1 MNRTLLLCVAAMLFA
16 LNVSAQMIRPAKPIS
31 LKEAATY
38 KQSNKGAEKELSG
51 SVPTTMPGLSTVVIS
66 EKIIGQSTYDLQTNS
81 SSQSRIIVGE
91 DGMITAAWILS
102 RSFMEDYADRGTG
115 INQRINGVWNPI
127 PDMRIEDS
135 RTGWPSLIRLGD
147 NSLHVTTHGSS
158 NLLQTVKFSDGAWLA
173 SEIPN
178 ETPFGLLWP
187 RSAAGGPD
195 GNTIHV
201 IGLTTPGGALGGE
214 AYEGVDG
221 NLLYYRSLDGG
232 ETWDIVDQTFE
243 GIDSTTYA
251 FISADN
257 YTLVARDETIA
268 MVVFGEWGDIALFK
282 STDNGSSWAKTVI
295 NDFPLDG
302 YVINSGY
309 TVEDIPEDLF
319 APDSLAIYT
328 SDGSGSAVI
337 DAAGI
342 VHVTY
347 ADAYVM
353 DEDTSDNVSSFFPG
367 WSGISYW
374 NESMA
379 GNPLLVGELLDV
391 DGNDTIDIEFDDI
404 PRYGNSTIT
413 SMPTMAIDDQGGI
426 FIVYSAV
433 SEANYNELDEQNYR
447 HLIAIKSQ
455 DNGQTWSPG
464 FDLINPEISDPE
476 FYEFVEAVYPS
487 AYPYIVD
494 DTMHLVYQQDFI
506 PGHRFIDSLDAFAD
520 NFMVHVPLAVDDIPS
535 GDIVS
540 ADEFTFQIPVKV
552 YPTITADDVQIEWS
566 QASGTP
572 LNVQIFDVLGNLVLA
587 EKISTEHPKVSL
599 AGFATG
605 SYYFRFSTE
614 EGSALRKVIKH

>member
-1 MNRTLLLCVAAMLFA
+1 MNRTLLLLAVMVVLVSD
-16 LNVSAQMIRPAKPIS
+16 LSAQMIRPSKPLS
-31 LKEAATY
+31 LMHATTHQH
-38 KQSNKGAEKELSG
+38 KNLGGEKELSAG
-51 SVPTTMPGLSTVVIS
+51 TPTTVPLQSNFLVS
-66 EKIIGQSTYDLQTNS
+66 EEIIGQSTYDLQTNS
-81 SSQSRIIVGE
+81 SSQSRLLVGD
-91 DGMITAAWILS
+91 DGTITAAWILS

-115 INQRINGVWNPI
+115 INQRSNGVWNAI
-127 PDMRIEDS
+127 PDMRIEGS

-147 NSLHVTTHGSS
+147 NSLHVTAHGST
-158 NLLQTVKFSDGAWLA
+158 NLLQTMKFNEGAWVP

-178 ETPFGLLWP
+178 ATPFGLLWP

-201 IGLTTPGGALGGE
+201 IGLTTPSGALGGE
-214 AYEGVDG
+214 IYEGVDG

-232 ETWDIVDQTFE
+232 ETWDIADQTFE

-282 STDNGSSWAKTVI
+282 STDNGATWPKTVI
-295 NDFPLDG
+295 SDFPLDG

-309 TVEDIPEDLF
+309 TIDEIPEDPF

-337 DAAGI
+337 DATGM

-374 NESMA
+374 NESIMD
-379 GNPLLVGELLDV
+379 PLLVGELLDV

-447 HLIAIKSQ
+447 HLIAIKSE

-464 FDLINPEISDPE
+464 YDLINPEISDPE

-494 DTMHLVYQQDFI
+494 DTMHLIYQQDFI

-520 NFMVHVPLAVDDIPS
+520 NFIVHVPLAVGDIPS
-535 GDIVS
+535 GEIVS
-540 ADEFTFQIPVKV
+540 SNDFAYEIPVKV
-552 YPTITADDVQIEWS
+552 YPTITVDDVQIEWS
-566 QASGTP
+566 QWSETP
-572 LNVQIFDVLGNLVLA
+572 INVQVFDVLGHQVHA
-587 EKISTEHPKVSL
+587 ERITTERPKISLSE
-599 AGFATG
+599 FAAG
-605 SYYFRFSTE
+605 SYYLRFSSE
-614 EGSALRKVIKH
+614 EGYALRKVIKH

>member
-1 MNRTLLLCVAAMLFA
+1 MNRTLLLLAVIVLIVSE
-16 LNVSAQMIRPAKPIS
+16 LSAQMIRPAKPGNLLNAMTS
-31 LKEAATY
+31 RHAYL
-38 KQSNKGAEKELSG
+38 GAEKELSG
-51 SVPTTMPGLSTVVIS
+51 SSPSTTPLQSNFLVR
-66 EKIIGQSTYDLQTNS
+66 EEIIGQTTYDLQTNS
-81 SSQSRIIVGE
+81 SSQSRLIVGE

-115 INQRINGVWNPI
+115 INQRIEGVWNAI
-127 PDMRIEDS
+127 PEMRIEGS
-135 RTGWPSLIRLGD
+135 RTGWPSLIQLGD
-147 NSLHVTTHGSS
+147 NSLHVTAHGNST
-158 NLLQTVKFSDGAWLA
+158 LLQTMKFNEGVWVA

-178 ETPFGLLWP
+178 NTPFGLLWP

-232 ETWDIVDQTFE
+232 ETWDIADQTFE

-282 STDNGSSWAKTVI
+282 STDNGSSWSKTVI

-309 TVEDIPEDLF
+309 TIDDIPEDPF

-337 DAAGI
+337 DATGM

-353 DEDTSDNVSSFFPG
+353 DEDTADNVSSFFPG

-374 NESMA
+374 NESMV

-433 SEANYNELDEQNYR
+433 SEGNYNELDEQNYR
-447 HLIAIKSQ
+447 HLIAIKSV

-464 FDLINPEISDPE
+464 YDLINPEISDPE

-487 AYPYIVD
+487 AYPYIMD
-494 DTMHLVYQQDFI
+494 DTMHLIYQQDFI

-520 NFMVHVPLAVDDIPS
+520 NFIVHVPLAVDDIPS
-535 GDIVS
+535 GEIVS
-540 ADEFTFQIPVKV
+540 ATEFAYELPVKV
-552 YPTITADDVQIEWS
+552 YPTITPDDVQIEWTQGS
-566 QASGTP
+566 ETP
-572 LNVQIFDVLGNLVLA
+572 ISVQVFDVLGNQVLA
-587 EKISTEHPKVSL
+587 ERVTTGHPKISLSQ
-599 AGFATG
+599 FAPG
-605 SYYFRFSTE
+605 SYYLRFSSE
-614 EGSALRKVIKH
+614 EGYALRKVIRH